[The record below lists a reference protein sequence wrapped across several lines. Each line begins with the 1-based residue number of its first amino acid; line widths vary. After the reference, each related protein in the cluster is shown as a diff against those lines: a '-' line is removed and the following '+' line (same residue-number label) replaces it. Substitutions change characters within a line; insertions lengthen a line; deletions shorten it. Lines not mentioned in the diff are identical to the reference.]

1 MANKRFRLGFWGIC
15 ILYALVILVAA
26 GFGLRYLWQF
36 AESYEAARPH
46 HAIDSYLEALTPE
59 YLLEE
64 SSQLLDGI
72 DPHIQTRE
80 DCLEV
85 LRQAVS
91 GGITYA
97 KRTSQCTEEKMVYM
111 LRTGRQVIGT
121 VELTPQGETRMGYT
135 PWAVS
140 RDSFDF
146 SYLLTDT
153 VSVAVPAEFPVYV
166 NGAVLDSRY
175 VTESGIRY
183 SALEDFYDTYDL
195 PTIVRYEAGPCLG
208 SIRLTVTDPAGNPV
222 TVDADTDLNRFLPD
236 CTAQEQAALSGF
248 LETFL
253 QRYVQF
259 SNSSPQ
265 EAWYNFN
272 VLRPSLVEGSPL
284 ENRCRQAIAGMAY
297 ATSVRYTLRDPQ
309 IHRCIHIG
317 SDRYLCDVTYI
328 VDIHHK
334 GQDLENIFHVQI
346 IVADT
351 ADGLRAEMLRNS

>member
-1 MANKRFRLGFWGIC
+1 MKNKRFHLSFFWVC
-15 ILYALVILVAA
+15 ILYALLILAA
-26 GFGLRYLWQF
+26 ACFGLRYLWQF

-46 HAIDSYLEALTPE
+46 HAMDSYLESLTPE

-64 SSQLLDGI
+64 SAQLMDGI
-72 DPHIQTRE
+72 DPHIQSRE

-121 VELTPQGETRMGYT
+121 VELIPQGEPRMGYT

-153 VSVAVPAEFPVYV
+153 VSVTVPAEFPVYV
-166 NGAVLDSRY
+166 NGAVLDSQY
-175 VTESGIRY
+175 ITESGIRY
-183 SALEDFYDTYDL
+183 SALESFYDMYPL
-195 PTIVRYEAGPCLG
+195 PTIVCYEAGPCLG
-208 SIRLTVTDPAGNPV
+208 TIRLTVTDPDGNPV
-222 TVDADTDLNRFLPD
+222 TIDADTDLNLYLMG
-236 CTAQEQAALSGF
+236 CTPEEEAALGAF
-248 LETFL
+248 LEDFL
-253 QRYVQF
+253 QRYVRF

-272 VLRPSLVEGSPL
+272 GLLPCLVKGSPL

-297 ATSVRYTLRDPQ
+297 ATSVRYTLRTPQ
-309 IHRCIHIG
+309 INRCINIG

-328 VDIHHK
+328 VDIHHR
-334 GQDLENIFHVQI
+334 GEDLETISQAQI
-346 IVADT
+346 IVAST
-351 ADGLRAEMLRNS
+351 PDGLKAEVLRNS